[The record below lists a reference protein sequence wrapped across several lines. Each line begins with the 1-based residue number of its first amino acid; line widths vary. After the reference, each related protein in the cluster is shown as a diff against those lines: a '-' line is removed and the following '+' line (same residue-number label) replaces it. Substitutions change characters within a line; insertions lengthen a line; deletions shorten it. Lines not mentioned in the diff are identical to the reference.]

1 MPDDFQIF
9 VKPVGAVCNLGCT
22 YCYYLNKKDLY
33 ESSGSLRMSDDILE
47 KYIKQHIEASSD
59 DTIFFSWHGG
69 EPLLAGIDFYR
80 KVVSMQKKN
89 LPSGRKVLNG
99 IQTNGTLLDEEWCH
113 FLKSENFIIGIS
125 IDGPPD
131 LHNKHRITPAGD
143 HTSERVLR
151 GYELLKKFKI
161 TSEILCVV
169 NSANSLH
176 PLEVYNFFRQ
186 LGTEYL
192 SFLPLVERDPSGEAG
207 VSESTVRPEDFGR
220 FLSVIFDEWTGH
232 DIGKIKVQIFE
243 EALRPAF
250 NQEHTLCIFK
260 VDCGRVPVLEHNGD
274 FFSCDHFVDHVHM
287 IGNILHKPVSE
298 MLYDP
303 QQKRFGKAKSQT
315 LPRYCLQCDVLSMC
329 NGECPKNRFITT
341 PDGQPGLNYLC
352 SGYKLFFNNCKPFIS
367 VLREIGLQQKTSGS
381 L

>member
-22 YCYYLNKKDLY
+22 YCYYLGKKDLY
-33 ESSGSLRMSDDILE
+33 ASSGSLRMSDDILE
-47 KYIKQHIEASSD
+47 RYIKQHIEASSD

-69 EPLLAGIDFYR
+69 EPLLAGIDFY
-80 KVVSMQKKN
+80 KKAVSIQKKN

-207 VSESTVRPEDFGR
+207 VSDSSVRPEDFGR
-220 FLSVIFDEWTGH
+220 FLSVIFDEWAGH

-250 NQEHTLCIFK
+250 NQDHTLCIFK
-260 VDCGRVPVLEHNGD
+260 TDCGGVPVLEHNGD

-287 IGNILHKPVSE
+287 IGNILQKPVSE
-298 MLYDP
+298 MLDDP

-341 PDGQPGLNYLC
+341 PDGQSGLNYLC
-352 SGYKLFFNNCKPFIS
+352 SGYKLFFNHCKPFIS

>member
-169 NSANSLH
+169 NSSNSLH

>member
-22 YCYYLNKKDLY
+22 YCYYLSKKDLY

-143 HTSERVLR
+143 PTSERVLR

-352 SGYKLFFNNCKPFIS
+352 SGYKLFFNHCKPFIS

>member
-22 YCYYLNKKDLY
+22 YCYYLSKKDLY

-131 LHNKHRITPAGD
+131 LHNKYRITPAGD
-143 HTSERVLR
+143 PTSERVLR

-169 NSANSLH
+169 NSSNSLH

>member
-22 YCYYLNKKDLY
+22 YCYYLSKKDLY

-169 NSANSLH
+169 NSSNSLH